1 MNKHFE
7 TLELHKIL
15 DMLSEQ
21 AGNDETRRMI
31 AALEPETDTDKVK
44 ESLKKTEDAFDLSVK
59 FGTPPFYNFKDVRGS
74 LQRAQSGASL
84 SLRELLDICAM
95 LKQIRGLTDYHASC
109 GDAETVLDPLFAELS
124 PNKWL
129 EDKIQNAIL
138 TEDEIADTASAELA
152 NIRRKIAQAG
162 VRIRESLD
170 KMVRS
175 ADIQKSLMDNIVT
188 VRDGRYVLPV
198 KAEYKGNV
206 RGIVHASSATG
217 STLFIEPEAVVEAN
231 NDIRVL
237 QGREQEEI
245 ERIIAELSSDCASCA
260 ETMKRDYLTCAELN
274 LYFAKANLGAKMR
287 GTVPEISD
295 DGVLELRKARHPLI
309 EADKVVPV
317 DISIGKDYGTLI
329 VTGPNTGGK
338 TVLLKTAG
346 LLTAM
351 AMCGMMVPASDGTKI
366 SVFRHI
372 LVDIGDMQS
381 IEQSLSTFS
390 SHMSNVVKIL
400 KTADESS
407 LILIDELGSGTDPV
421 EGAALAVSIIEAL
434 MAKGSRIF
442 VTTHYQELKLFAIER
457 ENVEN
462 ASCEFDVKTLQ
473 PTYRLIIG
481 SPGKSNAFS
490 ISSKLGLPSDIISN
504 AKALVSDDNRRFEE
518 VVAQLEASRRALDR
532 QNTELARLRKE
543 AEEKEAALEKAR
555 EEFEA
560 RKDDEF
566 EKARTQAM
574 RIVENC
580 RMQSEKLL
588 DELSDIRK
596 ERNREA
602 FDKRSAAAKSMSR
615 SSLDKMYDEA
625 NPVRKREL
633 KEYKPP
639 RPYKRGDN
647 VILADI
653 GKKGILASDPDSS
666 GNVFVQVGIMKTKT
680 NVSHLRLV
688 EEDKV
693 TVANKKAAPAR
704 GVSKVG
710 VSGKLE
716 RKSSLELD
724 IRGCAVDEGI
734 HEVDRFIDNAVMV
747 NAGIVTIIHG
757 KGTGLLRQGIQRHL
771 RSHPSVKSFRSGV
784 FGEGEDGV
792 TVVELK

>member
-1 MNKHFE
+1 MNKHYK

-31 AALEPETDTDKVK
+31 AELEPETDIGKVK
-44 ESLKKTEDAFDLSVK
+44 ESLKKTEDAFELSVK
-59 FGTPPFYNFKDVRGS
+59 FGTPPFYSFKDVRGS
-74 LQRAQSGASL
+74 LQRAQSGSSL
-84 SLRELLDICAM
+84 TLRELLDICSM
-95 LKQIRGLTDYHASC
+95 LKQIRGLTDYHVSC
-109 GDAETVLDPLFAELS
+109 GDVTTVLDPLFEELS

-175 ADIQKSLMDNIVT
+175 ADVQKSLMDNIVT

-260 ETMKRDYLTCAELN
+260 ETMKRDYFTCAELN
-274 LYFAKANLGAKMR
+274 LYFAKSNLGAKMR
-287 GTVPEISD
+287 ATVPEISD
-295 DGVLELRKARHPLI
+295 DGILELKKARHPLI
-309 EADKVVPV
+309 DPEKVVPV
-317 DISIGKDYGTLI
+317 DISVGRDYSTLI

-351 AMCGMMVPASDGTKI
+351 AMCGMMVPAGDGTKI

-390 SHMSNVVKIL
+390 SHMSNVVQIL

-434 MAKGSRIF
+434 MKKGSRIF

-490 ISSKLGLPSDIISN
+490 ISSKLGIPREIIDE
-504 AKALVSDDNRRFEE
+504 AKSLVSDDNRRFEE

-543 AEEKEAALEKAR
+543 AEEKEQALEKER

-596 ERNREA
+596 ERNKEA
-602 FDKRSAAAKSMSR
+602 FDKRSSAAKSMSR

-647 VILADI
+647 VIVADI
-653 GKKGILASDPDSS
+653 GKRGILASDPDSS

-680 NVSHLRLV
+680 NISHLRLA

-693 TVANKKAAPAR
+693 TVENKKKPSASR
-704 GVSKVG
+704 VSKVG
-710 VSGKLE
+710 VSGKTE

-724 IRGCAVDEGI
+724 IRGCAIDEGI
-734 HEVDRFIDNAVMV
+734 HEVDRFIDNAVML

-771 RSHPSVKSFRSGV
+771 RSHPSVKSFRNGV

>member
-1 MNKHFE
+1 MNKHYK

-31 AALEPETDTDKVK
+31 AELEPETDIGKVK
-44 ESLKKTEDAFDLSVK
+44 ESLKKTEDAFELSVK
-59 FGTPPFYNFKDVRGS
+59 FGTPPFYSFKDVRGS
-74 LQRAQSGASL
+74 LQRAQSGSSL
-84 SLRELLDICAM
+84 SLRELLDICSM

-109 GDAETVLDPLFAELS
+109 GDVTTVLDPLFEELS

-175 ADIQKSLMDNIVT
+175 ADVQKSLMDNIVT

-245 ERIIAELSSDCASCA
+245 ERIIAELSSDCAACA
-260 ETMKRDYLTCAELN
+260 ETMKRDYFTCAELN
-274 LYFAKANLGAKMR
+274 LYFAKSNLGAKMR
-287 GTVPEISD
+287 ATVPEISD
-295 DGVLELRKARHPLI
+295 DGILELKKARHPLI
-309 EADKVVPV
+309 DAEKVVPV
-317 DISIGKDYGTLI
+317 DISVGRDYSTLI

-351 AMCGMMVPASDGTKI
+351 AMCGMMVPAGDGTKI

-390 SHMSNVVKIL
+390 SHMSNVVQIL

-434 MAKGSRIF
+434 MKKGSRIF

-490 ISSKLGLPSDIISN
+490 ISSKLGIPREIIDE
-504 AKALVSDDNRRFEE
+504 AKSLVSDDNRRFEE

-543 AEEKEAALEKAR
+543 AEEKEQALEKER

-596 ERNREA
+596 ERNKEA
-602 FDKRSAAAKSMSR
+602 FDKRSSAAKSMSR

-647 VILADI
+647 VIVADI
-653 GKKGILASDPDSS
+653 GKRGILASDPDSS

-680 NVSHLRLV
+680 NISHLRLA

-693 TVANKKAAPAR
+693 TVGNKKKMPASR
-704 GVSKVG
+704 VSKVG
-710 VSGKLE
+710 VSGKTE

-724 IRGCAVDEGI
+724 IRGCAIDEGI
-734 HEVDRFIDNAVMV
+734 HEVDRFIDNAVML

-771 RSHPSVKSFRSGV
+771 RSHPSVKSFRNGV

>member
-1 MNKHFE
+1 MNKHYK

-31 AALEPETDTDKVK
+31 AELEPETDIGKVK
-44 ESLKKTEDAFDLSVK
+44 ESLKKTEDAFELSVK

-74 LQRAQSGASL
+74 LQRAQSGSSL
-84 SLRELLDICAM
+84 SLRELLDICSM
-95 LKQIRGLTDYHASC
+95 LRQIRGLTDYHASC
-109 GDAETVLDPLFAELS
+109 GDVTTVLDPLFEELS

-175 ADIQKSLMDNIVT
+175 ADVQKSLMDNIVT

-245 ERIIAELSSDCASCA
+245 ERIIAELSSDCAACA
-260 ETMKRDYLTCAELN
+260 ETMKRDYFTCAELN
-274 LYFAKANLGAKMR
+274 LYFAKSNLGAKMR
-287 GTVPEISD
+287 ATVPKISD
-295 DGVLELRKARHPLI
+295 DGILELKKARHPLI
-309 EADKVVPV
+309 DAEKVVPV
-317 DISIGKDYGTLI
+317 DISVGRDYSTLI

-351 AMCGMMVPASDGTKI
+351 AMCGMMVPAGDGTKI

-390 SHMSNVVKIL
+390 SHMSNVVQIL

-434 MAKGSRIF
+434 MKKGSRIF

-490 ISSKLGLPSDIISN
+490 ISSKLGIPREIIDE
-504 AKALVSDDNRRFEE
+504 AKSLVSDDNRRFEE

-543 AEEKEAALEKAR
+543 AEEKEKALEKER

-602 FDKRSAAAKSMSR
+602 FDKRSSAAKSMSR

-639 RPYKRGDN
+639 RSYKRGDN
-647 VILADI
+647 VIVADI

-680 NVSHLRLV
+680 NISHLRLA

-693 TVANKKAAPAR
+693 TVGNKKKMPASR
-704 GVSKVG
+704 VSKVG
-710 VSGKLE
+710 VSGKTE

-724 IRGCAVDEGI
+724 IRGCAIDEGI
-734 HEVDRFIDNAVMV
+734 HEVDRFIDNAVML

-771 RSHPSVKSFRSGV
+771 RSHPSVKSFRNGV

>member
-1 MNKHFE
+1 MNKHYK

-31 AALEPETDTDKVK
+31 AELEPETDIGKVK
-44 ESLKKTEDAFDLSVK
+44 ESLKKTEDAFELSVK
-59 FGTPPFYNFKDVRGS
+59 FGTPPFYSFKDVRGS
-74 LQRAQSGASL
+74 LQRAQSGSSL
-84 SLRELLDICAM
+84 SLRELLDICSM

-109 GDAETVLDPLFAELS
+109 GDVQTVLDPLFEELS

-175 ADIQKSLMDNIVT
+175 ADVQKSLMDNIVT

-245 ERIIAELSSDCASCA
+245 ERIIAELSSDCAACA
-260 ETMKRDYLTCAELN
+260 ETMKRDYFTCAELN
-274 LYFAKANLGAKMR
+274 LYFAKSNLGAKMR
-287 GTVPEISD
+287 ATVPEISD
-295 DGVLELRKARHPLI
+295 DGILELKKARHPLI
-309 EADKVVPV
+309 DAAKVVPV
-317 DISIGKDYGTLI
+317 DISVGRDYSTLI

-351 AMCGMMVPASDGTKI
+351 AMCGMMVPAGDGTKI

-390 SHMSNVVKIL
+390 SHMSNVVQIL

-434 MAKGSRIF
+434 MKNGSRIF

-490 ISSKLGLPSDIISN
+490 ISSKLGIPREIIDE
-504 AKALVSDDNRRFEE
+504 AKSLVSDDNRRFEE

-543 AEEKEAALEKAR
+543 AEEKEQALEKER

-596 ERNREA
+596 ERNKEA
-602 FDKRSAAAKSMSR
+602 FDKRSSAAKSMSR

-647 VILADI
+647 VIVADI

-680 NVSHLRLV
+680 NISHLRLA

-693 TVANKKAAPAR
+693 TVGNKKKFPASR
-704 GVSKVG
+704 VSKVG
-710 VSGKLE
+710 VSGKTE
-716 RKSSLELD
+716 RKGSLELD
-724 IRGCAVDEGI
+724 IRGCAIDEGI
-734 HEVDRFIDNAVMV
+734 HEVDRFIDNAVML

-771 RSHPSVKSFRSGV
+771 RSHPSVKSFRNGV

>member
-1 MNKHFE
+1 MNKHYK

-31 AALEPETDTDKVK
+31 AELEPETDIGKVK
-44 ESLKKTEDAFDLSVK
+44 ESLKKTEDAFELSVK
-59 FGTPPFYNFKDVRGS
+59 FGTPPFYSFKDVRGS
-74 LQRAQSGASL
+74 LQRAQSGSSL
-84 SLRELLDICAM
+84 SLRELLDICSM

-109 GDAETVLDPLFAELS
+109 GDVQTVLDPLFEELS

-175 ADIQKSLMDNIVT
+175 ADVQKSLMDNIVT

-245 ERIIAELSSDCASCA
+245 ERIIAELSSDCAACA
-260 ETMKRDYLTCAELN
+260 ETMKRDYFTCAELN
-274 LYFAKANLGAKMR
+274 LYFAKSNLGAKMR
-287 GTVPEISD
+287 ATVPEISD
-295 DGVLELRKARHPLI
+295 DGILELKKARHPLI
-309 EADKVVPV
+309 DAAKVVPV
-317 DISIGKDYGTLI
+317 DISVGRDYSTLI

-351 AMCGMMVPASDGTKI
+351 AMCGMMVPAGDGTKI

-390 SHMSNVVKIL
+390 SHMSNVVQIL

-434 MAKGSRIF
+434 MKNGSRIF

-490 ISSKLGLPSDIISN
+490 ISSKLGIPQEIIDE
-504 AKALVSDDNRRFEE
+504 AKSLVSDDNRRFEE

-543 AEEKEAALEKAR
+543 AEEKEQALEKER

-596 ERNREA
+596 ERNKEA
-602 FDKRSAAAKSMSR
+602 FDKRSSAAKSMSR

-647 VILADI
+647 VIVADI

-680 NVSHLRLV
+680 NISHLRLA

-693 TVANKKAAPAR
+693 TVGNKKKTSASR
-704 GVSKVG
+704 VSKVG
-710 VSGKLE
+710 VSGKTE

-724 IRGCAVDEGI
+724 IRGCAIDEGI
-734 HEVDRFIDNAVMV
+734 HEVDRFIDNAVML

-771 RSHPSVKSFRSGV
+771 RSHPSVKSFRNGV

>member
-1 MNKHFE
+1 MNKHYK

-31 AALEPETDTDKVK
+31 ADLEPETDIDKVK
-44 ESLKKTEDAFDLSVK
+44 ESLKKTEDAFELSVK

-74 LQRAQSGASL
+74 LQRAQSGSSL
-84 SLRELLDICAM
+84 SLRELLDICSM

-109 GDAETVLDPLFAELS
+109 GDAETVLDPLFEELS

-175 ADIQKSLMDNIVT
+175 SDVQKSLMDNIVT

-206 RGIVHASSATG
+206 RGIVHAASATG

-260 ETMKRDYLTCAELN
+260 ETMKRDYFTCAELN
-274 LYFAKANLGAKMR
+274 LYFAKSNLGAKMR
-287 GTVPEISD
+287 ATVPEMSD
-295 DGVLELRKARHPLI
+295 DGILELKKARHPLI
-309 EADKVVPV
+309 DPEKVVPV
-317 DISIGKDYGTLI
+317 DISVGRDYSTLI

-351 AMCGMMVPASDGTKI
+351 AMCGMMVPAGDGTKL

-390 SHMSNVVKIL
+390 SHMSNVVQIL

-434 MAKGSRIF
+434 MKKGSRIF

-490 ISSKLGLPSDIISN
+490 ISSKLGIPREIIDE
-504 AKALVSDDNRRFEE
+504 AKSLVSDDNRRFEE

-543 AEEKEAALEKAR
+543 AEEKEQALEKER

-596 ERNREA
+596 ERNKEA
-602 FDKRSAAAKSMSR
+602 FDKRSSAAKSMSR

-625 NPVRKREL
+625 NPVRKREM

-647 VILADI
+647 VIVADI

-680 NVSHLRLV
+680 NISHLRLA

-693 TVANKKAAPAR
+693 TVGNKKKMPASR
-704 GVSKVG
+704 VSKVG
-710 VSGKLE
+710 VSGKTE

-724 IRGCAVDEGI
+724 IRGCAIDEGI
-734 HEVDRFIDNAVMV
+734 HEVDRFIDNAVML

-771 RSHPSVKSFRSGV
+771 RSHPSVKSFRNGV

>member
-1 MNKHFE
+1 MNKHYK

-31 AALEPETDTDKVK
+31 AELEPETDIDKVK
-44 ESLKKTEDAFDLSVK
+44 ESLKKTEDAFELSVK

-74 LQRAQSGASL
+74 LQRAQSGSSL
-84 SLRELLDICAM
+84 SLRELLDICSM

-109 GDAETVLDPLFAELS
+109 GEVQTVLDPLFEELS

-175 ADIQKSLMDNIVT
+175 ADVQKSLMDNIVT

-245 ERIIAELSSDCASCA
+245 ERIIAELSSDCAACA
-260 ETMKRDYLTCAELN
+260 ETMKRDYFTCAELN
-274 LYFAKANLGAKMR
+274 LYFAKSNLGAKMR
-287 GTVPEISD
+287 ATVPEISD
-295 DGVLELRKARHPLI
+295 DGILELKKARHPLI
-309 EADKVVPV
+309 DAAKVVPV
-317 DISIGKDYGTLI
+317 DISVGRDYSTLI

-351 AMCGMMVPASDGTKI
+351 AMCGMMVPAGDGTKI

-390 SHMSNVVKIL
+390 SHMSNVVQIL

-434 MAKGSRIF
+434 MKKGSRIF

-490 ISSKLGLPSDIISN
+490 ISSKLGIPREIIDE
-504 AKALVSDDNRRFEE
+504 AKSLVSDDNRRFEE

-543 AEEKEAALEKAR
+543 AEEKEQALEKER

-596 ERNREA
+596 ERNKEA
-602 FDKRSAAAKSMSR
+602 FDKRSSAAKSMSR

-647 VILADI
+647 VIVADI

-680 NVSHLRLV
+680 NISHLRLA

-693 TVANKKAAPAR
+693 TVGNKKKPSASR
-704 GVSKVG
+704 VSKVG
-710 VSGKLE
+710 VSGKTE

-724 IRGCAVDEGI
+724 IRGCAIDEGI
-734 HEVDRFIDNAVMV
+734 HEVDRFIDNAVML

-771 RSHPSVKSFRSGV
+771 RSHPSVKSFRNGV